1 MAVNT
6 VQAVVKPQSALE
18 RDGFVAHL
26 TLSDLDDAP
35 LTVGAQV
42 AHQADSVAADIA
54 AMVVD
59 FNALLDKLQTAGVMA
74 SS

>member
-1 MAVNT
+1 MADNT
-6 VQAVVKPQSALE
+6 VKAVVNPQSALD
-18 RDGFVAHL
+18 RDGFTVLL
-26 TLSDLDDAP
+26 TISDLEDAP

-42 AHQADSVAADIA
+42 AHQADSVAADVA

-59 FNALLDKLQTAGVMA
+59 FNALLAKLQAAGVMA